1 MTIRQHSGG
10 CSSDYVIEDDR
21 FEPSA
26 LSDWGAYQSGAKRA
40 GTCDSHNLTW
50 VTYRVLQTIASDE
63 PQHALCG
70 RSATATMGFGSRPAG
85 RRSFKGTDFMD
96 RDNTGIVAVIDDD
109 NDVGDVLGGLLETMG
124 YAVETYRSGMDFLSE
139 ARMDRLACLVVD
151 QNMPRMTGLEMI
163 ERLSDRGV
171 NIPALLIT
179 GVHDAEVERK
189 AADLGVM
196 TVLEKPMSHHEL
208 LRFISVTAG

>member
-1 MTIRQHSGG
+1 
-10 CSSDYVIEDDR
+10 
-21 FEPSA
+21 
-26 LSDWGAYQSGAKRA
+26 
-40 GTCDSHNLTW
+40 
-50 VTYRVLQTIASDE
+50 
-63 PQHALCG
+63 
-70 RSATATMGFGSRPAG
+70 
-85 RRSFKGTDFMD
+85 MD
-96 RDNTGIVAVIDDD
+96 RDNAGIVAVIDDD

-124 YAVETYRSGMDFLSE
+124 YQVETYRSGTDFLSD
-139 ARMDRLACLVVD
+139 ARLERLACLVVD

-189 AADLGVM
+189 AASLGIM

-208 LRFISVTAG
+208 LRFISVSVG